1 MPARKSEA
9 PAAFLR
15 QEALDRIGGEV
26 DFLEELLELY
36 EKEFRSQT
44 AKLKKALTAGKF
56 EAVREI
62 GHGLKGSSANLSLP
76 GLRDAALAVEMSGKA
91 RNAAAVRQA
100 LEALEREYWRFKESL
115 A

>member
-56 EAVREI
+56 EAVAR
-62 GHGLKGSSANLSLP
+62 SAM
-76 GLRDAALAVEMSGKA
+76 D
-91 RNAAAVRQA
+91 
-100 LEALEREYWRFKESL
+100 
-115 A
+115 